1 MKKLISLLLCLM
13 LLALTLVS
21 CSQEVIDPVPE
32 HYPKDD
38 GEVQDVEIDMYI
50 IVGEGTTSNAIDT
63 VSRQIATKT
72 LADYHAQLNVK
83 YLTLAEY
90 EQTVLNEVD
99 KIVLPEPEE
108 EEVPGEEVEDEN
120 TEGTLPEEEE
130 EEEEEVV
137 LPHGMIV
144 LVHSSAFMDQLLAT
158 EKLVAM
164 NDYLTTE
171 TFGKLNVSIP
181 SALITAAKNP
191 NGELYAM
198 PNNRVLGEYEYLVID
213 PEVALQVSN
222 YNEDVL
228 LGYKSFEDTEAL
240 RNDLINNGYDDP
252 TQYVFVAHGN
262 PSTKAEFEEAGMICN
277 VISTPTV
284 SRADALSSAFAIVN
298 TGNKYVNEKAMEIIY
313 NLNVNETL
321 RNLLQYGVPNTNYS
335 IYEEKDENDNVVYSN
350 FILETDIDMYRMNYI
365 YTGNVFILGFCEEIG
380 WNAAYKADGEIQNKE
395 VTFTGN

>member
-1 MKKLISLLLCLM
+1 MKKIVSLLLCLM
-13 LLALTLVS
+13 LLVFTLVS
-21 CSQEVIDPVPE
+21 CSEEVIDPVPD
-32 HYPKDD
+32 HYPPKE
-38 GEVQDVEIDMYI
+38 GEAQEVQIDMYV

-72 LADYHAQLNVK
+72 LANFHAELNVK
-83 YLTLAEY
+83 YVTLAEY
-90 EQTVLNEVD
+90 EATVLAELD
-99 KIVLPEPEE
+99 KIPVFEPEVEEMPEDGETEDADAEVEEDVE
-108 EEVPGEEVEDEN
+108 EE
-120 TEGTLPEEEE
+120 LPR
-130 EEEEEVV
+130 
-137 LPHGMIV
+137 GMIV
-144 LVHSSAFMDQLLAT
+144 LVHSSAFMDTLVNS

-171 TFGKLNVSIP
+171 AFGKLNVSIP
-181 SALITAAKNP
+181 SALIAATKEP
-191 NGELYAM
+191 SGTLYAM

-228 LGYKSFEDTEAL
+228 LGYKSFEETADL
-240 RNDLINNGYDDP
+240 RNDLVRNGYDDP
-252 TQYVFVAHGN
+252 TQYVFLAHGT
-262 PSTKAEFEEAGMICN
+262 PTTKAEFEADGMICN
-277 VISTPTV
+277 VISTPSV

-298 TGNKYVNEKAMEIIY
+298 TGSEYVNDKAMEIIY
-313 NLNVNETL
+313 NLNVNVEL
-321 RNLLQYGVPNTNYS
+321 RNLLQYGVPNTNYT